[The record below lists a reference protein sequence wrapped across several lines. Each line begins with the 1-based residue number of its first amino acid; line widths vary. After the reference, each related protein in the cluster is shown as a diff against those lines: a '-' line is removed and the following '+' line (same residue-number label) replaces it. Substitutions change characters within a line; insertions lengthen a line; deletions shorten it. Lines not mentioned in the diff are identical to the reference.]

1 MRDGHG
7 LSLLLESAGDRSRN
21 DDYVPASRLLL
32 ARLRDV
38 EAVVLAVVVPSARL
52 VEPSEDEGAPLGGPV
67 DLADV
72 PDVEELRL
80 RITGAQDRVGLPA
93 GAKKDGN
100 KRQRLQLRLAVPG
113 YGPDS
118 ADRLAEYLADPVVAP
133 PLDGG
138 VTLTVDGLLTEIGRL
153 KRHRTPDG
161 RASLHKPLALLW
173 MADRIAT
180 GGTRLVAWPEF
191 RRGFGAFLREFA
203 PATSRTT
210 PEYPFWHLGS
220 SRLLW
225 EVHGVA
231 GVPRAADRTAAAG
244 LTRQAAVLLRDEA
257 VRGTVIDLVVN
268 RYLSGDLRVP
278 PRARDVLRPL
288 VGVRIRTVSGQPN
301 MVLAMNSD
309 TVTVGTKQSPEGQP
323 VPLVE
328 VQKGLDL
335 LVGQRS
341 VGVNVEE
348 LGYRSA
354 FVGAVLATLPT
365 ARVAMNPATIA
376 LGGSEVVDPSIDATD
391 AVTQVKIRKEQARLR
406 KLLAGGRDVAPC
418 ALCGDEYPIE
428 FLVAA
433 HVKRRAVC
441 ADSER
446 HDLLNVAMLACGFGC
461 DILYETGWI
470 TVDSTGRV
478 RTAPLNGVPDAF
490 RDRTSA
496 LTGRPCRA
504 HHTNSEPYFAWH
516 RTTIFRGSSHQGRRV
531 VGPTGRTSL

>member
-1 MRDGHG
+1 M
-7 LSLLLESAGDRSRN
+7 SLFLESAGGRSAEVGRSRN
-21 DDYVPASRLLL
+21 DDYVPALRLLL
-32 ARLRDV
+32 ARLRNVD
-38 EAVVLAVVVPSARL
+38 AVVLAAVVASARL
-52 VEPSEDEGAPLGGPV
+52 ADLPEDERSLLGGPV

-80 RITGAQDRVGLPA
+80 RITRAQGRIGLPA

-100 KRQRLQLRLAVPG
+100 NRKRLQLRLAVPG
-113 YGPDS
+113 YGPGS
-118 ADRLAEYLADPVVAP
+118 VDRLAEYLADPVVAP

-138 VTLTVDGLLTEIGRL
+138 VALTVDGLLTEVGQL
-153 KRHRTPDG
+153 KQHRTPDG
-161 RASLHKPLALLW
+161 RVSLHKPLALLW
-173 MADRIAT
+173 MADRVAA
-180 GGTRLVAWPEF
+180 GGTRLVVWPEF
-191 RRGFGAFLREFA
+191 RREFGAFLREFA
-203 PATSRTT
+203 PVTSRTT

-225 EVHGVA
+225 EVHGVTD
-231 GVPRAADRTAAAG
+231 VPRTADRTAAAG

-257 VRGTVIDLVVN
+257 VRSKVIDLVVN
-268 RYLSGDLRVP
+268 RYLSGDLRES

-288 VGVRIRTVSGQPN
+288 VGVQIRTVSGQPN
-301 MVLAMNSD
+301 MILAMNSD
-309 TVTVGTKQSPEGQP
+309 TVTVRTKQSPDGQP

-335 LVGQRS
+335 LVRKRS

-365 ARVAMNPATIA
+365 ARVSMNPATIA
-376 LGGSEVVDPSIDATD
+376 LGRSEVVDPPIDATD
-391 AVTQVKIRKEQARLR
+391 AVAQVKVRKEQARLR
-406 KLLAGGRDVAPC
+406 KLLACGRDVAPC

-446 HDLLNVAMLACGFGC
+446 HDLLNVAMLACSFGC
-461 DILYETGWI
+461 DSLYETGWI

-478 RTAPLNGVPDAF
+478 RTAPLNGVPEAF
-490 RDRTSA
+490 RTRASA

-504 HHTNSEPYFAWH
+504 HHANSEPYFAWH
-516 RTTIFRGSSHQGRRV
+516 RTTIFRGAPLLPQATNPV
-531 VGPTGRTSL
+531 DTTA

>member
-1 MRDGHG
+1 MRDGLY
-7 LSLLLESAGDRSRN
+7 LSLFLESAGGRSAEVGRSRN
-21 DDYVPASRLLL
+21 DDYVPALRLLL

-38 EAVVLAVVVPSARL
+38 EAVVVAAMVASARL
-52 VEPSEDEGAPLGGPV
+52 ADLPENERALLDGPV

-80 RITGAQDRVGLPA
+80 RITRAQGRVGLPT
-93 GAKKDGN
+93 GATKDGN
-100 KRQRLQLRLAVPG
+100 NRKRLQLRLAVPG

-118 ADRLAEYLADPVVAP
+118 VDRLAEYIADPVVAP

-138 VTLTVDGLLTEIGRL
+138 VALTVDGLLTEVGQL
-153 KRHRTPDG
+153 KQHRTPDG

-173 MADRIAT
+173 MADRVAA
-180 GGTRLVAWPEF
+180 GGTRLVVWPEF
-191 RRGFGAFLREFA
+191 RRGFGEFLREFA

-220 SRLLW
+220 SQLLW
-225 EVHGVA
+225 EVHGVTD
-231 GVPRAADRTAAAG
+231 VPRAADRTAAAG

-257 VRGTVIDLVVN
+257 VRSRVIDLVVD
-268 RYLSGDLRVP
+268 RYLSGYLRGRP
-278 PRARDVLRPL
+278 LRARDVLRPL
-288 VGVRIRTVSGQPN
+288 VGVQISTVSGQPN
-301 MVLAMNSD
+301 MVLAMNGD
-309 TVTVGTKQSPEGQP
+309 TVTVRTKQSPEGQP

-328 VQKGLDL
+328 VQNGLDL
-335 LVGQRS
+335 LVGKRS
-341 VGVNVEE
+341 VRVNVEE

-365 ARVAMNPATIA
+365 ARVSMNPATIT
-376 LGGSEVVDPSIDATD
+376 LGGSEVADPSVDATD
-391 AVTQVKIRKEQARLR
+391 AVAEVKIRKEQARLR
-406 KLLAGGRDVAPC
+406 TLLAGGRDVAPC

-441 ADSER
+441 TDGER
-446 HDLLNVAMLACGFGC
+446 HDLHNVAMLACSFGC

-478 RTAPLNGVPDAF
+478 RTAPLDGVPEAF
-490 RDRTSA
+490 RDRTAA

-504 HHTNSEPYFAWH
+504 HHADSEPYFAWH
-516 RTTIFRGSSHQGRRV
+516 RTSIFRGAPLPAGDEL
-531 VGPTGRTSL
+531 G